1 MSKTIKVIIPAG
13 ADAVFYIDGRIIQRD
28 TFHTET
34 SVFTQSEHFIGT
46 AAEVDAKITEL
57 SLT

>member
-13 ADAVFYIDGRIIQRD
+13 SDAVFYIDGRIIQRD

-34 SVFTQSEHFIGT
+34 TVFTQSEHFIGT
-46 AAEVDAKITEL
+46 SGEVDSKIIEL

>member
-13 ADAVFYIDGRIIQRD
+13 SDAVFYIDTKIIQRD

-46 AAEVDAKITEL
+46 ADEVDAKITEL

>member
-1 MSKTIKVIIPAG
+1 MSKLHKVIIPAG
-13 ADAVFYIDGRIIQRD
+13 ADAVFYIGGKIIQRD

-46 AAEVDAKITEL
+46 AAEVDAKIIEL